1 MGFHGVKSMSWS
13 LRPCNCLLPFCV
25 SLHVGPG
32 NGGVRNKSQSFDG
45 LDLYHSSLSLSM
57 RGLLKSIST
66 RGDQCDG
73 LFSLRDAP
81 NLWVASAGS
90 HTIGFQQRSYVR
102 VHFLRQ
108 ILSYSKW
115 ELMWVAFGHK
125 KLEKCHSFE
134 IELKFGYRQVSEVYV
149 M

>member
-1 MGFHGVKSMSWS
+1 MAFHGVKSMSWS
-13 LRPCNCLLPFCV
+13 LRPCNCLLPLCV

-90 HTIGFQQRSYVR
+90 HTIGFQQRSYV
-102 VHFLRQ
+102 
-108 ILSYSKW
+108 
-115 ELMWVAFGHK
+115 
-125 KLEKCHSFE
+125 SFVLFCKDTKRK
-134 IELKFGYRQVSEVYV
+134 IRTTFFIDYYV
-149 M
+149 